1 MEDLKM
7 SYQALYRQWRP
18 LNFNEVVG
26 QNHITQTLQNA
37 VKNNHIA
44 HAYLFSG
51 PRGVG
56 KTSTARIL
64 AKAVNCK
71 SVKEGNPCNQCDI
84 CININQGRSLD
95 IIEIDAASNNG
106 VDEIRDLREKVKYSP
121 MECDYKVYIIDEVH
135 MLSPAAFNA
144 LLKTLEEPPDH
155 VIFVL
160 ATTEAHKIPA
170 TIKSRCQRFD
180 FHRIKTSDIT
190 NHLEYIANSL
200 DVEFEVEAL
209 ALIARAADGALRD
222 AISIFDQCLSFDN
235 KGISLQNVMD
245 LLGAVDDSIFY
256 DLTEMLE
263 NGDITNA
270 LKLVGKQYYEGRS
283 LEQFLIDYS
292 HYLRNLLLLKNSADR
307 EVVSFNID
315 KMKSQAN
322 RIMQEH
328 LYQLIHNIVE
338 AINEV
343 KYAHNQ
349 RLVVELALI
358 EYKNIIEN
366 DYKSLI
372 ARISTIEKK
381 LVKRKEETNE
391 ISERILATKDLLKD
405 RIKPKAQKVEK
416 DRKHSRANIE
426 KYTKNIASNSKDIE
440 VKKEE
445 KSAEKQK
452 EKQDNPTYGKKLE
465 EKERNQKQK
474 EKSTLP
480 TEVNTTI
487 IARKWDEIL
496 AFVKRRDVI
505 TQALLSNASPGEYKD
520 SNLNLIFT
528 NDFHFDQIIKSP
540 KKKIVQ
546 QALSETFGIEIT
558 ISGKI
563 ESGQDEQEVSESD
576 EDEDVIQKAL
586 EIFNGQIIKE

>member
-1 MEDLKM
+1 M

-18 LNFNEVVG
+18 LNFSDVVG
-26 QNHITQTLQNA
+26 QKHITQTLQNA

-71 SVKEGNPCNQCDI
+71 SVKNGNPCNECDV
-84 CININQGRSLD
+84 CVGINQGRSLD

-106 VDEIRDLREKVKYSP
+106 VDEIRDLREKVKYAP

-144 LLKTLEEPPDH
+144 LLKTLEEPPEH
-155 VIFVL
+155 VIFIL

-200 DVEFEVEAL
+200 DVEFEAEAL

-235 KGISLQNVMD
+235 DKISLGNVMD

-263 NGDITNA
+263 SGEITNA
-270 LKLVGKQYYEGRS
+270 LDVIGQQYYEGRS
-283 LEQFLIDYS
+283 LEQLLIDYS
-292 HYLRNLLLLKNSADR
+292 HYLRNLLLIKNSADR
-307 EVVSFNID
+307 EIVSFNID
-315 KMKSQAN
+315 KMTSQAN
-322 RIMQEH
+322 RMMQEH
-328 LYQLIHNIVE
+328 LYQLIHNVVE

-372 ARISTIEKK
+372 ARVKTIEKQ
-381 LVKRKEETNE
+381 LEKREEKT
-391 ISERILATKDLLKD
+391 SEVSEKILATKDLLKD
-405 RIKPKAQKVEK
+405 RIKPKAPKVDKE
-416 DRKHSRANIE
+416 RKNSRANIE
-426 KYTKNIASNSKDIE
+426 KYTKNIASNSKDVEI
-440 VKKEE
+440 KREE
-445 KSAEKQK
+445 KPVEKPADKFADELK
-452 EKQDNPTYGKKLE
+452 EKQEKIKANIDTEQQSKKSL
-465 EKERNQKQK
+465 K
-474 EKSTLP
+474 P
-480 TEVNTTI
+480 AEVNTTI
-487 IARKWDEIL
+487 IARNWDEIL
-496 AFVKRRDVI
+496 VNVKSRDVI

-520 SNLNLIFT
+520 GNLNLIFS

-540 KKKIVQ
+540 KKKIVEET
-546 QALSETFGIEIT
+546 LSEMYDSKIT
-558 ISGKI
+558 ISGLI
-563 ESGQDEQEVSESD
+563 ENGKEEENVSNSD

-586 EIFNGQIIKE
+586 EIFNGQVIKE